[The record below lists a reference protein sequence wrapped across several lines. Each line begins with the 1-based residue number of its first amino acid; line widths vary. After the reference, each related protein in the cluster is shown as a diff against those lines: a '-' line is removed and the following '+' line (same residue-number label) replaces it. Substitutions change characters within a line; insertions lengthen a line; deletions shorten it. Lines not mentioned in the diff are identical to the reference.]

1 MPPGPRTEEADSLA
15 IETPCG
21 IRLEDG
27 GLLPATRQK
36 RMTSFI
42 PIFVGTGKLLKPL
55 ESEGTLARTQYHTG
69 FLPRSDRPIVIGQ
82 MPGCLNA
89 CIGVDAGLPVLGH
102 VLDNRTRW
110 KTSIK

>member
-1 MPPGPRTEEADSLA
+1 
-15 IETPCG
+15 
-21 IRLEDG
+21 
-27 GLLPATRQK
+27 
-36 RMTSFI
+36 MTSFI